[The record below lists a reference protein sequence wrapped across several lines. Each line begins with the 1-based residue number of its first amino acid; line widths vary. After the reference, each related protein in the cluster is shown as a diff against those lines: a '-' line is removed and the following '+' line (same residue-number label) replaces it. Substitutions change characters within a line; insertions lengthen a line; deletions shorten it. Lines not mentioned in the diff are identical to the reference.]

1 MTTYGFENGSFIR
14 KPAAIIRTERN
25 QLFQSV
31 FGEDL
36 NIAST
41 SPEGNLIGA
50 ESEREAL
57 IQEIIE
63 AVFYSQW
70 IDTASGASLDNAV
83 AYLGLGRIAA
93 RRATTSLTLATIEAL
108 DVDIETGTQAKQSS
122 TAVIWETLSDV
133 TIPAA
138 TNVIQE
144 TITDIEYQSGNTI
157 RYTFDTTISGA
168 TVGDVLYMTGAT
180 FSTNNN
186 LFSVSAVGSDYV
198 DVENLN
204 RSDDTADEL
213 SVSLDGVITDG
224 YITVDA
230 QTVDAGLFTA
240 SQNTINTINNP
251 ITGWDYVGNMAVA
264 SEGRAVETDT
274 ELRTRARENKNS
286 ATGGTLS
293 SIKARLLEIDGV
305 TYASGRENRTASIDA
320 NSLPPHSFEFVI
332 LGGDNQDI
340 ADTLYQIKGAGIETY
355 GSVGVSVVDDFGVS
369 NTMYFSRPT
378 EVDIYLIVNVTHDSD
393 YPADGDTQIQT
404 ALVTYGATL
413 RNGDDVLNYKL
424 IDAIA
429 AIPGLLTIEILQ
441 GLSDPPTLTA
451 NLSIAE
457 TEVAS
462 ITADDIAV
470 NS

>member
-1 MTTYGFENGSFIR
+1 MTTYGLDNGSFVR
-14 KPAAIIRTERN
+14 KTASVIRTERN

-50 ESEREAL
+50 ESERESL
-57 IQEIIE
+57 IWELAQ

-93 RRATTSLTLATIEAL
+93 RRATVTLTLATVGLL
-108 DVDIETGTQAKQSS
+108 DVDITAGTQARQSS
-122 TAVIWETLSDV
+122 TGVLWETLSDV

-138 TNVIQE
+138 SNVVEE
-144 TITDIEYQSGNTI
+144 TVTDIEHQSGNTI
-157 RYTFDTTISGA
+157 RYTFDTSISGV
-168 TVGDVLYMTGAT
+168 TVGDVLYITGAT
-180 FSTNNN
+180 FTTNNG
-186 LFSVSAVGSDYV
+186 LFAVSNVGADYV
-198 DVENLN
+198 DVLNLN
-204 RSDDTADEL
+204 RTDNTADETTI
-213 SVSLDGVITDG
+213 SIDGVITDG

-230 QTVDAGLFTA
+230 QTVNAGAFSA

-251 ITGWDYVGNMAVA
+251 INGWDYVGNFSVA
-264 SEGRAVETDT
+264 SAGRARETDT
-274 ELRTRARENKNS
+274 ELRARARANRNS

-293 SIKARLLEIDGV
+293 AIKARLLEVDGV
-305 TYASGRENRTASIDA
+305 TYVSARENRTAATVD
-320 NSLPPHSFEFVI
+320 SLPPHSFEVVV
-332 LGGDNQDI
+332 LGGVDQDI
-340 ADTLYQIKGAGIETY
+340 ADTLYDIKGAGIETY
-355 GSVGVSVVDDFGVS
+355 GSSSASVIDDFGVS

-378 EVDIYLIVNVTHDSD
+378 EQTIYLIVNVTTDSN
-393 YPADGDTQIQT
+393 YPADGDTQISD

-413 RNGDDVLNYKL
+413 QNGDDVLNYKL

-429 AIPGLLTIEILQ
+429 SVPGLLTIEILQ
-441 GLSDPPTLTA
+441 GLSDPPTVST
-451 NLSIAE
+451 NISISE
-457 TEVAS
+457 NEIAS
-462 ITADDIAV
+462 ITADNITV